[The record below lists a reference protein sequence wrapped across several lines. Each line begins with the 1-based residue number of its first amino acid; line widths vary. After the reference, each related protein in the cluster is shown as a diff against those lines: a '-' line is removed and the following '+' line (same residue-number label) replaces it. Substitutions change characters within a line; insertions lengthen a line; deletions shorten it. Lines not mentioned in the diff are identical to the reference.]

1 MFGRRDEL
9 AQVEAR
15 LAELEERLAERVD
28 AVSGDAAR
36 IERKLDDLE
45 ARLRGEPVDR
55 VEFLLASVAEEVR
68 ADLKGLVADA
78 ERLRQVTRDVEHRHE
93 EAERAL
99 RALVSRLEGGIEPPA
114 RSKVVFNKVY
124 RAETLLYVAAYFT
137 YGKPTEVS
145 ILAGDEDPPTTV
157 CSGMGSDYASA
168 IIRPG
173 EYWMVKSKRE
183 RSDVK
188 CLCTP
193 LY

>member
-1 MFGRRDEL
+1 VFGRRDEL
-9 AQVEAR
+9 AQW
-15 LAELEERLAERVD
+15 EERLAKVEERVD
-28 AVSGDAAR
+28 GVSGEAAR

-55 VEFLLASVAEEVR
+55 VEFLLASAAAEVR

-78 ERLRQVTRDVEHRHE
+78 ERLRQVTRDVERRHE

-99 RALVSRLEGGIEPPA
+99 RALVSRLEGGTEPPA
-114 RSKVVFNKVY
+114 RSKVAFNKVY

-145 ILAGDEDPPTTV
+145 ILVGDEDPPTTV

-168 IIRPG
+168 VIRPG
-173 EYWMVKSKRE
+173 EYWMVKSKRD

-188 CLCTP
+188 CLSTP